1 MLASIFQTIESA
13 EYLTPERCHIIEI
26 MNQPGIDFSI
36 ARARIEPGIFTALH
50 AVKGTIEAYYIL
62 EGNGLVQSGDG
73 LEKNVGPGDVVLFPA
88 DMPQTIK
95 NVGDI
100 DLIFLCI
107 CIPRFEHAAYVNLED
122 RVA

>member
-1 MLASIFQTIESA
+1 MQASIFNTNESA

-36 ARARIEPGIFTALH
+36 ARARVEPGTFTALH

-73 LEKNVGPGDVVLFPA
+73 LQKNVGPGDVVLFPA
-88 DMPQTIK
+88 DVPQTIK
-95 NVGDI
+95 NTGNT
-100 DLIFLCI
+100 DLLFLCV
-107 CIPRFEHAAYVNLED
+107 CIPRFQNDAYVNLEK
-122 RVA
+122 RP